1 MSGRPGPPRGVAGW
15 LLWWLRS
22 GLRPAVGRV
31 RMSLWAVAQM
41 SAGAGLAWWIATEL
55 VGHPFPFFAA
65 VAAVVCLG
73 LAAAHRL
80 RRVAELAVGVTVGV
94 ALGEAL
100 VDVIGRGAWQIAL
113 VVALALAL
121 SRLLDSGALLATQ
134 AAVQAVLVLAIP
146 EQASGNV
153 DRWVDAMVGGLVAL
167 AIALL
172 TPPDPRYAADAG
184 ARSAILALVRVLRCL
199 ATAVRDADPD
209 EAGRALGLSRAT
221 QRDLDEWE
229 AAVATGEEIVR
240 FSPLRRHRARDM
252 VHRRRALTGL
262 DRAVRNARVLARRVA
277 GALDDGRPVPV
288 PVAAVLDD
296 LATALERLRGPVGAG
311 EAGSLV
317 ADLTDLARRLRVAET
332 GSTSWAGAVAVAQL
346 RSIVVDVLT
355 ATGMPARQARALLP
369 DPGRAIG

>member
-1 MSGRPGPPRGVAGW
+1 MAAGWVRSAVRPG
-15 LLWWLRS
+15 
-22 GLRPAVGRV
+22 VGRV
-31 RMSLWAVAQM
+31 RVSLWAIAQM

-100 VDVIGRGAWQIAL
+100 VDVIGRGAWQITL

-146 EQASGNV
+146 QQVSGNV
-153 DRWVDAMVGGLVAL
+153 DRWLDAMIGGLVAL
-167 AIALL
+167 AIAVL
-172 TPPDPRYAADAG
+172 TPPDPRYAADTG
-184 ARSAILALVRVLRCL
+184 ARTATLALARVLRCL
-199 ATAVRDADPD
+199 ARAIRDADPD

-229 AAVATGEEIVR
+229 AAVATGEEIAR
-240 FSPLRRHRARDM
+240 FSPLRRRRAPAM
-252 VHRRRALTGL
+252 VARRRAHTGM
-262 DRAVRNARVLARRVA
+262 DRAVRNSRVLARRVA
-277 GALDDGRPVPV
+277 SALDDGRAVPM
-288 PVAAVLDD
+288 PVAAILDD
-296 LATALERLRGPVGAG
+296 LAAALERLDAPVGA
-311 EAGSLV
+311 ADAAPLLSSL
-317 ADLTDLARRLRVAET
+317 TGLARRLRVAET
-332 GSTSWAGAVAVAQL
+332 GSTSWAGAVAIAQL

-355 ATGMPARQARALLP
+355 ATGMPSRQARALLP
-369 DPGRAIG
+369 DPGRAAG